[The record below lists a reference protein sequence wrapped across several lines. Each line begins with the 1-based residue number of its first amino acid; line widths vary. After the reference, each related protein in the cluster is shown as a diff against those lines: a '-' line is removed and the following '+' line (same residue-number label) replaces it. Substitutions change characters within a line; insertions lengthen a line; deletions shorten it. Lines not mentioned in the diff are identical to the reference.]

1 MALVAV
7 ADARGHEYG
16 EIWLQAGKAGRG
28 CLEKNTARE
37 LQIATCGFHHTS
49 QGILSFLI
57 KMK

>member
-1 MALVAV
+1 MHAATNT
-7 ADARGHEYG
+7 
-16 EIWLQAGKAGRG
+16 EISGYKRVKQAGVALKMRP
-28 CLEKNTARE
+28 EENTARE